1 MTLFITETNL
11 TSDMELI
18 GNFIE
23 FHIAFSM
30 MSVPCRIHRPEVMD
44 YALQNRLRK
53 GDTVLLQGVYM
64 SAVKP
69 GEVQYISI
77 NYIELQSIQSGKKR
91 KLQQMQ
97 QELLTNDA
105 MSIVSSPSAQ
115 QTRNSGTSTPSQS
128 ENTGICILPT
138 GYNEKQKAEY
148 TFIEITGCFREY
160 FFMLYGQASYVCEI
174 YIHAMH
180 SIEEKHKAHSEMTEL
195 IHQHLGD
202 ILALYATITND
213 HIEKSQ
219 VKKSDV
225 VKFVNSV
232 KGLMAET
239 LGRFTKLNDS
249 LPELINIDSRIPL
262 PTFIY
267 NQYL

>member
-11 TSDMELI
+11 TSDTEQLGDFM
-18 GNFIE
+18 E

-30 MSVPCRIHRPEVMD
+30 MSVPCRIHRPEVIN

-69 GEVQYISI
+69 GDVQYISI
-77 NYIELQSIQSGKKR
+77 NYIELQNIHSRKKR

-105 MSIVSSPSAQ
+105 MSIVSSSPSQ
-115 QTRNSGTSTPSQS
+115 QNGSSGSSTPSQS
-128 ENTGICILPT
+128 ENTGIRVLPPY
-138 GYNEKQKAEY
+138 YNEKQKAEY

-174 YIHAMH
+174 YIHGMH
-180 SIEEKHKAHSEMTEL
+180 SLEEKYKAHAEMTEL

-202 ILALYATITND
+202 ILTLYVTITND
-213 HIEKSQ
+213 HTEKGQ
-219 VKKSDV
+219 VRKSDV

-232 KGLMAET
+232 KGLMTET
-239 LGRFTKLNDS
+239 LGRFTKLSNS
-249 LPELINIDSRIPL
+249 LPELISIDARIPL
-262 PTFIY
+262 PSFIY
-267 NQYL
+267 NEYL